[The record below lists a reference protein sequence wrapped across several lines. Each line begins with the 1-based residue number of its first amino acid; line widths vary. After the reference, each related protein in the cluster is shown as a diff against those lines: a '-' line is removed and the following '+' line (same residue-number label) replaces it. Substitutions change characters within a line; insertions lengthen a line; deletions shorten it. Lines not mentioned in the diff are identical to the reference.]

1 MEEQQRLSREELEKE
16 VKDFRKEKE
25 RVRKII
31 GQIGGKRN
39 LQNDKYI
46 NILFLIIVLIVFIL
60 GGIFHTIPITLSLE
74 IGVFLVS
81 LKVAYMINSQEKVN
95 HFQFWI
101 LTSLEFRLNEIS
113 KNLKKVEKRL
123 EKIDFEKIDKGE

>member
-1 MEEQQRLSREELEKE
+1 MKEQKRLSREELEKE
-16 VKDFRKEKE
+16 VEEFRKEKE
-25 RVRKII
+25 RVRKIV

-39 LQNDKYI
+39 LKNDKYI

-74 IGVFLVS
+74 IGVLLVS

-101 LTSLEFRLNEIS
+101 LTSLEFRLNEVS
-113 KNLKKVEKRL
+113 KNLKKL
-123 EKIDFEKIDKGE
+123 EKKLENIDLDKTNKGE